1 MSPRAICSK
10 LTEQADLQLTQLL
23 LLQAYVQLVQAPGP
37 PQRQQLAIHDEDS
50 ACVQAA
56 GQFHQSGST
65 TQKMWGKEMA
75 SSFEQL

>member
-56 GQFHQSGST
+56 GQSHQSGSI
-65 TQKMWGKEMA
+65 TQGGWGEEMVA
-75 SSFEQL
+75 AFN